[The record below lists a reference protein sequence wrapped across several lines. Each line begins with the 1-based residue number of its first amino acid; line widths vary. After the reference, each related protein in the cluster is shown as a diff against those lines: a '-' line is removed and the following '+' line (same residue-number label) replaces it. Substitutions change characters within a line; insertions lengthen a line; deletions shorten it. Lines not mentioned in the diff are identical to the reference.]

1 MCGPAGLF
9 QVIWLHYCWGGT
21 GAIVVAAEDSILLLR
36 TIPIHNSR
44 ALQTRAKF
52 HQVYPGLGPTA
63 TDINW
68 CVSLDW
74 NKPCACGMDKENC
87 SDIES
92 GQFEETPAWVVRSG
106 ACQGWPPGVRMS
118 SSSWQTAETEG
129 WRLFDQV
136 INNPCLQGLVFDE
149 MSHVTL
155 MTQCHHHLAHLSR
168 SLSKISFYIKV
179 WPRFPHSWWVWASY
193 LMIYISA
200 PSLQSWSWYRHR
212 SLHSPG
218 LLLSMREG
226 NDTIRVLSH

>member
-1 MCGPAGLF
+1 MCLWDG
-9 QVIWLHYCWGGT
+9 H
-21 GAIVVAAEDSILLLR
+21 
-36 TIPIHNSR
+36 
-44 ALQTRAKF
+44 
-52 HQVYPGLGPTA
+52 
-63 TDINW
+63 
-68 CVSLDW
+68 
-74 NKPCACGMDKENC
+74 KENC

-92 GQFEETPAWVVRSG
+92 GQFEETPAWVVRS
-106 ACQGWPPGVRMS
+106 CQGWPPGVRMS

-193 LMIYISA
+193 LMIYISPQSPVMVQIQTPLTRQLRSPPESWA
-200 PSLQSWSWYRHR
+200 WGRVMIPSESYLIKS
-212 SLHSPG
+212 
-218 LLLSMREG
+218 
-226 NDTIRVLSH
+226 